1 MGLSPAE
8 YRFRKETFDGNKK
21 VSEKK
26 DSWLKV
32 LLSYTEGSGQRL
44 GISVI
49 LSVISIISGLMPYYC
64 IYRGIDLYIRNLNQ
78 DPMQEILR
86 WCLYALLF
94 YIIKIVSFSAST
106 WISHIAAY
114 HIYSEHGSMLSGI
127 FLLLML
133 VYGLYK
139 AAGKGIILLVS
150 FHLLLMYVFPQCPT
164 WMNMVFPVLVNYSL
178 RMLPCFWQVCCCFEH
193 RPCRK

>member
-1 MGLSPAE
+1 MME
-8 YRFRKETFDGNKK
+8 NKK

-78 DPMQEILR
+78 APMQEILR

-114 HIYSEHGSMLSGI
+114 HILE
-127 FLLLML
+127 
-133 VYGLYK
+133 GLR
-139 AAGKGIILLVS
+139 
-150 FHLLLMYVFPQCPT
+150 
-164 WMNMVFPVLVNYSL
+164 L
-178 RMLPCFWQVCCCFEH
+178 RLTD
-193 RPCRK
+193 

>member
-1 MGLSPAE
+1 ME
-8 YRFRKETFDGNKK
+8 NKK

-78 DPMQEILR
+78 APMQEILR

-114 HIYSEHGSMLSGI
+114 HILE
-127 FLLLML
+127 
-133 VYGLYK
+133 GLRL
-139 AAGKGIILLVS
+139 APIAHMI
-150 FHLLLMYVFPQCPT
+150 P
-164 WMNMVFPVLVNYSL
+164 
-178 RMLPCFWQVCCCFEH
+178 
-193 RPCRK
+193 

>member
-1 MGLSPAE
+1 MGN
-8 YRFRKETFDGNKK
+8 RKT
-21 VSEKK
+21 SEKK

-32 LLSYTEGSGQRL
+32 LLGYTEGSGQRL

-78 DPMQEILR
+78 APMQEILK

-114 HIYSEHGSMLSGI
+114 HILEGLRI
-127 FLLLML
+127 RLTDRFL
-133 VYGLYK
+133 K
-139 AAGKGIILLVS
+139 APLGDVEGHSIGEIKSIMVEKIE
-150 FHLLLMYVFPQCPT
+150 
-164 WMNMVFPVLVNYSL
+164 NMEPPIAH
-178 RMLPCFWQVCCCFEH
+178 MIPE
-193 RPCRK
+193 

>member
-1 MGLSPAE
+1 MME
-8 YRFRKETFDGNKK
+8 NKK

-78 DPMQEILR
+78 APMQEILR

-106 WISHIAAY
+106 WISYMQPIRPA
-114 HIYSEHGSMLSGI
+114 L
-127 FLLLML
+127 
-133 VYGLYK
+133 
-139 AAGKGIILLVS
+139 
-150 FHLLLMYVFPQCPT
+150 PQT
-164 WMNMVFPVLVNYSL
+164 SL
-178 RMLPCFWQVCCCFEH
+178 KK
-193 RPCRK
+193 RKK

>member
-1 MGLSPAE
+1 MME
-8 YRFRKETFDGNKK
+8 NKK

-78 DPMQEILR
+78 APMQEILR
-86 WCLYALLF
+86 WCLYVSGG
-94 YIIKIVSFSAST
+94 KIDETIVRRK
-106 WISHIAAY
+106 
-114 HIYSEHGSMLSGI
+114 IY
-127 FLLLML
+127 
-133 VYGLYK
+133 Y
-139 AAGKGIILLVS
+139 
-150 FHLLLMYVFPQCPT
+150 
-164 WMNMVFPVLVNYSL
+164 YS
-178 RMLPCFWQVCCCFEH
+178 CNT
-193 RPCRK
+193 